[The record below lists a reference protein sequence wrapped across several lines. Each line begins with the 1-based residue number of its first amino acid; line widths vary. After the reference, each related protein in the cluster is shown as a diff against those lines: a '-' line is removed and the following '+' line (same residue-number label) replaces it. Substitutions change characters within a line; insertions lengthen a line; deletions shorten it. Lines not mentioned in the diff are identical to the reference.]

1 MKLTATVKLQPTPE
15 QAGGLRETL
24 ERANAACNAI
34 SDAAWREQTFGQFK
48 LHRLVYRETREQ
60 FALSAQMA
68 VRCISKVADA
78 YKLDRRARRTFRP
91 TGAIAYDDRILHWYM
106 DRVSIWTTGGR
117 QTIPFVC
124 GAHARAL
131 LASRQGE
138 SDLFVRDGQWFL
150 AFTAS
155 VEEPPPTT
163 PDDWLGVD
171 LGIVNLATDSDGIIH
186 SGETVEAI
194 RRTHT
199 HRRRNLQRKGT
210 KAAKRKL
217 RQIKRKQ
224 SRFQRDTNHV
234 LSKRIVAT
242 AQGTTRGIALEDLQG
257 IRARTRLR
265 RQQRARHA
273 NWGFAQLRAFL
284 TYKAALVGVPLA
296 LVDPRYTS
304 QTCHECGAIDRANRR
319 SQSDFL
325 CTSCGHAAVA
335 DVNAARNIR
344 ARAAVNR
351 PNERAIVQ
359 VQGLHP
365 PGEGQAVRLLPAV
378 VDGIPMPVTQPGQ
391 MIHSTMA
398 RTRTGT

>member
-1 MKLTATVKLQPTPE
+1 MKLTATVKLQPMPE
-15 QAGGLRETL
+15 QADVLRETL
-24 ERANAACNAI
+24 ERANAACNTI

-48 LHRLVYRETREQ
+48 LHRLVYRDTREQ

-78 YKLDRRARRTFRP
+78 YKLDRRAKRTFRP
-91 TGAIAYDDRILHWYM
+91 TGAIAYDDRILHWYT

-117 QTIPFVC
+117 QMISFVC
-124 GAHARAL
+124 GDHAQFL
-131 LASRQGE
+131 LATRHGE
-138 SDLFVRDGQWFL
+138 SDLFERDGQWFL
-150 AFTAS
+150 AFTAN

-171 LGIVNLATDSDGIIH
+171 LGIVNLATDSDGIVY
-186 SGETVEAI
+186 SGERIETV
-194 RRTHT
+194 RRTHA
-199 HRRRNLQRKGT
+199 HRRRTLQRKNT

-217 RQIKRKQ
+217 RQLKRKQ

-242 AQGTTRGIALEDLQG
+242 AQGTARGLALEDLQG
-257 IRARTRLR
+257 IRSRTRLHR
-265 RQQRARHA
+265 RQRARHA

-284 TYKAALVGVPLA
+284 TYKAALAGVPLE

-304 QTCHECGAIDRANRR
+304 QTCHECRAIDKASRR

-325 CTSCGHAAVA
+325 CTSCGHAAAA

-359 VQGLHP
+359 GLNP
-365 PGEGQAVRLLPAV
+365 PG
-378 VDGIPMPVTQPGQ
+378 
-391 MIHSTMA
+391 
-398 RTRTGT
+398 